1 MSNAEGLYRMDA
13 SAASRAAEIALGALK
28 VRRAELMEDFIDK
41 KVCEMFKPGWFR
53 APRYYTPEEAK
64 KLYEQGD
71 GLFYSQRVQDEM
83 IKEAREAGKTEGQNE
98 QRRDQGSV

>member
-13 SAASRAAEIALGALK
+13 SAASRAAEIPLGACDQTDDDNEEIFQL
-28 VRRAELMEDFIDK
+28 AELMRHHGRIVDL
-41 KVCEMFKPGWFR
+41 V
-53 APRYYTPEEAK
+53 
-64 KLYEQGD
+64 
-71 GLFYSQRVQDEM
+71 DEM